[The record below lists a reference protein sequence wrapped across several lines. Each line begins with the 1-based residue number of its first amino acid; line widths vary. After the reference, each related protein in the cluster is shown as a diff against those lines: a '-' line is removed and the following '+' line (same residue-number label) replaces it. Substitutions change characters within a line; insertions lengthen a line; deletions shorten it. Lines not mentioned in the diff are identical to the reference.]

1 MSGKPF
7 TGGRTERLDEV
18 QVVVRGHCRTVPQIR
33 CQQRQFGLDIGAH
46 SVPAQQRIYGKAVP
60 KVMDPWRS
68 SFRGDNT
75 ALLEEGP

>member
-7 TGGRTERLDEV
+7 TSGRTERLDEV
-18 QVVVRGHCRTVPQIR
+18 QVVVRGHCRTVPKIGG
-33 CQQRQFGLDIGAH
+33 QQRQFGPDIGAY
-46 SVPAQQRIYGKAVP
+46 SVPAQQRIYGETVP

-75 ALLEEGP
+75 ALLE